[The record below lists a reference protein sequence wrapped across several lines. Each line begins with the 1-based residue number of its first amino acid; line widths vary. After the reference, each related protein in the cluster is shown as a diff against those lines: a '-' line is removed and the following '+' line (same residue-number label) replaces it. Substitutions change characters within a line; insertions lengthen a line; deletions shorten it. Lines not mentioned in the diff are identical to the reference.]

1 MLHALWFLFLLPAN
15 INAVQS
21 QIPLADSEDDW
32 NLNTLPN
39 PNATGHL
46 VFDTVS
52 SLLQNWPNTRYYSG
66 HTIVPGT
73 IPTGTLLYHG
83 RNDTDVPTAQEWVST
98 DPEFARLFN
107 AEPGNSWLLTLV
119 TTRPLRVLYFDGT
132 SAAKKPDGPMDV
144 QDLLSWG
151 AVIPE
156 RATIGWEYERLH
168 RLCDLADTL
177 GIDAFVRRIML
188 CNFTEGAQ
196 IQTLSRLEDEA
207 LLPHHAY
214 SFIHSSA
221 WHDHYPGETRIHLD
235 LTHLISLYDVALA
248 PSLVSRRY
256 GQARRDNRVLG
267 IDARDTA
274 AVLARVREIPFNSM
288 LTPSASGID
297 WRALFQVIRD
307 RYATRLEVLQSIL
320 LEDATPDR
328 AFVLVQTALAPYRV
342 HAAVPPPT
350 GSDTAWAAPVFR
362 LCASAHTMFI
372 QSIQPKLTASE
383 RLLLAA
389 AQATSREICRTLV
402 SMWAEGVLVLRD
414 SATLSNSNSLTPKW
428 RADVERLIDWLGW
441 AVWVKCR
448 PVCAFDELCYLPAA
462 PFLGTTGT
470 CRDRAVFGYLS
481 PTLLSGKMDYVGAPR
496 SHK

>member
-1 MLHALWFLFLLPAN
+1 MFFDLNFWFLVLLPPANCN

-21 QIPLADSEDDW
+21 QIPLADSVDDW
-32 NLNTLPN
+32 NLNALPN

-52 SLLQNWPNTRYYSG
+52 SLLQHWPNTRYHSG

-83 RNDTDVPTAQEWVST
+83 RNDPDVPAAREWVST
-98 DPEFARLFN
+98 DSEFARVFCV
-107 AEPGNSWLLTLV
+107 EPENCWFLTLV
-119 TTRPLRVLYFDGT
+119 TTRPLRVLYFDGS
-132 SAAKKPDGPMDV
+132 SATKMPDGLMDV

-177 GIDAFVRRIML
+177 GIDAYVRRIML
-188 CNFTEGAQ
+188 CNFMEGAQ
-196 IQTLSRLEDEA
+196 IQTISRLEDEERF
-207 LLPHHAY
+207 PHHAY

-274 AVLARVREIPFNSM
+274 AVLARVREIPFNSI
-288 LTPSASGID
+288 PSASGID
-297 WRALFQVIRD
+297 WRTLFQVIRD
-307 RYATRLEVLQSIL
+307 RYATRLEVLQGIL
-320 LEDATPDR
+320 LEDATAER
-328 AFVLVQTALAPYRV
+328 AFVLVRTALAPYRV
-342 HAAVPPPT
+342 HAAVPPLT
-350 GSDTAWAAPVFR
+350 GSDTTWAAPVFQ
-362 LCASAHTMFI
+362 LCASAHTLFV
-372 QSIQPKLTASE
+372 QSIRPKLTASE

-402 SMWAEGVLVLRD
+402 RMWAEGVLALRD
-414 SATLSNSNSLTPKW
+414 PATLSSSLTPKW
-428 RADVERLIDWLGW
+428 RADVDRLMDWLGW
-441 AVWVKCR
+441 DVWVKCR
-448 PVCAFDELCYLPAA
+448 PACAFDESCYLPGA
-462 PFLGTTGT
+462 PFPMGEWNTSTPRCVRL
-470 CRDRAVFGYLS
+470 FEPYS
-481 PTLLSGKMDYVGAPR
+481 VGR
-496 SHK
+496 